1 MSEDD
6 CELVR
11 ELVGEGECEGKCVVN
26 VDAKDVRIKSEIKI
40 IELYGVGNHHAINE
54 DAINDCAIT
63 SDRNK
68 LVEKVCVICLEV
80 YDGEKRACVPHSKH
94 IVAKCDCAYF
104 VHSSCFQKWVQTRPT
119 NSVNCLVCS
128 SEGVLVLSYVERI
141 SIVLKS
147 RRCRNLLVSMTR
159 MFCWGCVLML
169 LWEISCFIE
178 NRENDVYGNGRY
190 YEDDVYKDDVYE
202 DDVYEDDV
210 YEDDV
215 YEKNVYEDDIS
226 ASNSRPQEGGGF
238 LI

>member
-6 CELVR
+6 CELVH
-11 ELVGEGECEGKCVVN
+11 ELVGDCEGKCVVN
-26 VDAKDVRIKSEIKI
+26 VDAKDVRMKSEIKI
-40 IELYGVGNHHAINE
+40 IELYDVGNH
-54 DAINDCAIT
+54 DAINDDAINDDAINDDAINDDAIT

-104 VHSSCFQKWVQTRPT
+104 VHSSCFQKWIQTRPT

-128 SEGVLVLSYVERI
+128 SEGVLVLSYVERT

-190 YEDDVYKDDVYE
+190 YEDDVY
-202 DDVYEDDV
+202 
-210 YEDDV
+210 EDDV
-215 YEKNVYEDDIS
+215 YEKNVYEDDIG
-226 ASNSRPQEGGGF
+226 ASNARPQEGGGF

>member
-11 ELVGEGECEGKCVVN
+11 ELVGECECEGKCVVN

-40 IELYGVGNHHAINE
+40 IELYGVGNHDAIND

-104 VHSSCFQKWVQTRPT
+104 VHSSCFQKWIQTRPPT

-128 SEGVLVLSYVERI
+128 SEGVLVLSYVEGI

-178 NRENDVYGNGRY
+178 NRENDVYGNGWY
-190 YEDDVYKDDVYE
+190 
-202 DDVYEDDV
+202 

>member
-40 IELYGVGNHHAINE
+40 IELYGVGNHDAIND

-104 VHSSCFQKWVQTRPT
+104 VHSSCFQKWIQTRPPT

-159 MFCWGCVLML
+159 IFCWGCVLML

-190 YEDDVYKDDVYE
+190 YEDDVY
-202 DDVYEDDV
+202 
-210 YEDDV
+210 
-215 YEKNVYEDDIS
+215 EKNVYEDDIG
-226 ASNSRPQEGGGF
+226 ASNARPQEGRGF

>member
-1 MSEDD
+1 MSEDH

-40 IELYGVGNHHAINE
+40 IELYGVGNHDAIND

-104 VHSSCFQKWVQTRPT
+104 VHSSCFQKWIQTRPPT

-128 SEGVLVLSYVERI
+128 SEGVLVLSYVEGI

-147 RRCRNLLVSMTR
+147 RRCRNVLVSMTR
-159 MFCWGCVLML
+159 IFCWGCVLML

-178 NRENDVYGNGRY
+178 NRENDVYGNGWY
-190 YEDDVYKDDVYE
+190 
-202 DDVYEDDV
+202 

-215 YEKNVYEDDIS
+215 YEKNVYEDDIG
-226 ASNSRPQEGGGF
+226 ASNARPQEGRGF

>member
-11 ELVGEGECEGKCVVN
+11 ELVGECECEGKCVVN

-40 IELYGVGNHHAINE
+40 IELYGVGNHDAINDDAIND

-94 IVAKCDCAYF
+94 IVAKCDCVYF
-104 VHSSCFQKWVQTRPT
+104 VHSSCFQKWIQTRPT

-159 MFCWGCVLML
+159 IFCWGCVLML

-178 NRENDVYGNGRY
+178 NRENDVYGNGWY
-190 YEDDVYKDDVYE
+190 
-202 DDVYEDDV
+202 

>member
-11 ELVGEGECEGKCVVN
+11 ELVGEGECEDKCVVN

-40 IELYGVGNHHAINE
+40 IELYGVGNHHAIND
-54 DAINDCAIT
+54 DATNDCAIT

-104 VHSSCFQKWVQTRPT
+104 VHSSCFQKWVQARPT

-128 SEGVLVLSYVERI
+128 SEGVLVLSYVEGI

-147 RRCRNLLVSMTR
+147 RRCRNVLVSMTR

-178 NRENDVYGNGRY
+178 SRENDVYGNGWY
-190 YEDDVYKDDVYE
+190 YE
-202 DDVYEDDV
+202 DDVYEDD
-210 YEDDV
+210 
-215 YEKNVYEDDIS
+215 IGP
-226 ASNSRPQEGGGF
+226 SNAYT
-238 LI
+238 

>member
-40 IELYGVGNHHAINE
+40 IELYCVGNHHAIND

-104 VHSSCFQKWVQTRPT
+104 VHSSCFQKWIQTRPPT

-159 MFCWGCVLML
+159 IFCWGCVLML

-190 YEDDVYKDDVYE
+190 YEDDVY
-202 DDVYEDDV
+202 
-210 YEDDV
+210 
-215 YEKNVYEDDIS
+215 EKNVYEDDIG
-226 ASNSRPQEGGGF
+226 ASNARPQEGRGF

>member
-40 IELYGVGNHHAINE
+40 IELYCVGNHHAIND

-104 VHSSCFQKWVQTRPT
+104 VHSSCFQKWIQTRPPT

-190 YEDDVYKDDVYE
+190 YEDDVYGRN
-202 DDVYEDDV
+202 V

-215 YEKNVYEDDIS
+215 YEKNVYEDDIG
-226 ASNSRPQEGGGF
+226 ASNARPQEGRGF

>member
-40 IELYGVGNHHAINE
+40 IELYCVGNHHAIND

-104 VHSSCFQKWVQTRPT
+104 VHSSCFQKWIQTRPPT

-128 SEGVLVLSYVERI
+128 SEGVLVLSYVEGI

-147 RRCRNLLVSMTR
+147 RRCRNVLVSMTR
-159 MFCWGCVLML
+159 IFCWGCVLML

-202 DDVYEDDV
+202 DD
-210 YEDDV
+210 
-215 YEKNVYEDDIS
+215 IG
-226 ASNSRPQEGGGF
+226 ASNARPQEGGGF

>member
-11 ELVGEGECEGKCVVN
+11 ELVGEGDCEGKCVVN
-26 VDAKDVRIKSEIKI
+26 VHAKDVRMNSEIKI
-40 IELYGVGNHHAINE
+40 IELYDVGNHAAIN
-54 DAINDCAIT
+54 DDAINDYAINDCAIT

-80 YDGEKRACVPHSKH
+80 YDGEKRACVPRSKH

-104 VHSSCFQKWVQTRPT
+104 VHSSCFQKWEQTRPT

-141 SIVLKS
+141 SVVLKS
-147 RRCRNLLVSMTR
+147 RRCRNVLVSITR

-178 NRENDVYGNGRY
+178 NRENDVYGNGWY
-190 YEDDVYKDDVYE
+190 
-202 DDVYEDDV
+202 